1 MEINTMA
8 QLSSPGVSVTVVD
21 ESFYTPAAPGTVPLI
36 VVASAANKENSA
48 GSGIA
53 PGTLKANAGKVYLL
67 TSQMDLGNTFGIP
80 HFQTDAENNPVNA
93 GEINEYGL
101 QAAYSFLGV
110 SSRAYVVR
118 ADVDLSQLTGSTTVP
133 GGLPEDGAYWW
144 DTATTTFG
152 VFEWNASPY
161 TATNG
166 QSFVNQV
173 PSVINNVAYTTG
185 SPNYAPLASYGATG
199 SYAIVTVTG
208 TSTLWYKH
216 ASTVSDG
223 TGGST
228 AGVNDS
234 GWTLVGSTIWAAS
247 RPSATGTNA
256 NPTLDSGNTF
266 IVNGATY
273 TGVTTVGALAAAIT
287 TANIGG
293 VTASVQNGYLNLY
306 STGTD
311 IVISGTGLTGTG
323 TPGIAAGTYLAPVL
337 SMSPH
342 YQIPQYGSLVNP
354 STANGFP
361 TGSLWIKTTPVNL
374 GANWDIKKYNAST
387 ASWIRQSIGALYS
400 DNQSAMA
407 ALDPNGGG
415 INIPVGQVYVK
426 YNNKEQTVSI
436 DTVSY
441 PAAADFTIYQ
451 RLSTGATSVTSKVV
465 TLMAGS
471 YTFTVA
477 ESQIGSSTLTSP
489 VTVSFDATGNA
500 TNDAHALLAA
510 LQSALANTLIT
521 STYNTDNTITIS
533 HSAGGDIR
541 LVDGTGSPLAAIF
554 AVNDAGTGT
563 ANFYTD
569 PSNVSHMYIVTAW
582 AAQQAG
588 TALVTP
594 SATAPTTTPANGT
607 LWYDSSVDDAD
618 IMINTGSAWVGYI
631 SGAAVVNAGVGGPAT
646 DPMGPII
653 SASQPTLQSDGTAL
667 AHGDLWIDSSD
678 TENWP
683 TIYKFNYQ
691 TKKWV
696 LIDSTDQTTQ
706 NGIVFADARWSTQPT
721 SGTQTGAGA
730 PSSIVSLLTSNF
742 VDFDAP
748 DPALYPRGILLY
760 NLRRSSFNVKR
771 YVSGYVD
778 ITAQNTR
785 LNEAMT
791 YYYPDRWVSDA
802 ANDYQGV
809 GQFGR
814 KSQRAVV
821 VQALN
826 ALIESNQQIRDEDSR
841 VFDIMSCPGYLE
853 TLPALDSLNNDRG
866 LLSFIVADSPARLT
880 ADATSLNNWGKN
892 VNNATGDGEHGLI
905 NTSANAAV
913 YYPWGYTTDL
923 LGNNI
928 VVPPSHIMLR
938 TIALSDNVAYPW
950 FAPAGVRRGGV
961 TNASSVGYVDGQTG
975 EFVPVALNQGQ
986 RDTLASIH
994 VNPITYIGGTGLVVY
1009 GQYTRQLVASALDRI
1024 NVARLVIYLRYQLN
1038 AIAKPYIFEPND
1050 TITRNEIKQEIE
1062 KLLLNLT
1069 GERALYDYVV
1079 VCDTSNNTPSRIDAS
1094 ELYVDIAI
1102 EPVKAVEFIYIP
1114 LRLENTG
1121 AIKGLSK

>member
-1 MEINTMA
+1 
-8 QLSSPGVSVTVVD
+8 
-21 ESFYTPAAPGTVPLI
+21 
-36 VVASAANKENSA
+36 
-48 GSGIA
+48 
-53 PGTLKANAGKVYLL
+53 
-67 TSQMDLGNTFGIP
+67 
-80 HFQTDAENNPVNA
+80 
-93 GEINEYGL
+93 
-101 QAAYSFLGV
+101 
-110 SSRAYVVR
+110 
-118 ADVDLSQLTGSTTVP
+118 
-133 GGLPEDGAYWW
+133 
-144 DTATTTFG
+144 
-152 VFEWNASPY
+152 
-161 TATNG
+161 
-166 QSFVNQV
+166 
-173 PSVINNVAYTTG
+173 
-185 SPNYAPLASYGATG
+185 
-199 SYAIVTVTG
+199 
-208 TSTLWYKH
+208 
-216 ASTVSDG
+216 
-223 TGGST
+223 
-228 AGVNDS
+228 
-234 GWTLVGSTIWAAS
+234 
-247 RPSATGTNA
+247 
-256 NPTLDSGNTF
+256 
-266 IVNGATY
+266 
-273 TGVTTVGALAAAIT
+273 
-287 TANIGG
+287 
-293 VTASVQNGYLNLY
+293 
-306 STGTD
+306 
-311 IVISGTGLTGTG
+311 
-323 TPGIAAGTYLAPVL
+323 
-337 SMSPH
+337 
-342 YQIPQYGSLVNP
+342 
-354 STANGFP
+354 
-361 TGSLWIKTTPVNL
+361 
-374 GANWDIKKYNAST
+374 
-387 ASWIRQSIGALYS
+387 
-400 DNQSAMA
+400 
-407 ALDPNGGG
+407 
-415 INIPVGQVYVK
+415 
-426 YNNKEQTVSI
+426 
-436 DTVSY
+436 
-441 PAAADFTIYQ
+441 
-451 RLSTGATSVTSKVV
+451 
-465 TLMAGS
+465 
-471 YTFTVA
+471 
-477 ESQIGSSTLTSP
+477 
-489 VTVSFDATGNA
+489 
-500 TNDAHALLAA
+500 
-510 LQSALANTLIT
+510 
-521 STYNTDNTITIS
+521 
-533 HSAGGDIR
+533 
-541 LVDGTGSPLAAIF
+541 
-554 AVNDAGTGT
+554 
-563 ANFYTD
+563 
-569 PSNVSHMYIVTAW
+569 MYIVTAW

-631 SGAAVVNAGVGGPAT
+631 SGATVVNAGVGGSGT
-646 DPMGPII
+646 DPKGPIV